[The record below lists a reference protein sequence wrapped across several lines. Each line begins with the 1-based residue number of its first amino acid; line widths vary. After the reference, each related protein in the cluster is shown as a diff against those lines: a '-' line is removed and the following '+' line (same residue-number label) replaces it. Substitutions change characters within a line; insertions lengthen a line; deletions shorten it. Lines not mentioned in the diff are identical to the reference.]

1 MANNSIVLKGT
12 KSDKFIQQINAGGAI
27 YDIAVQKGITFYNGN
42 GGSATSWDGT
52 QALEVVI
59 PTISDL
65 VQDPIR
71 FAGTVGSDGIAK
83 KDNVAITPAKG
94 DLVFITANCTFNKV
108 ACEAGD
114 MAVYDGSA
122 WSVVSGENQVTI
134 KNATP
139 TTTAANKTEVELS
152 LTAKTV
158 LDVEGK
164 ELVLKLPAKL
174 LEGITVTKNTDKTI
188 SFNEG
193 AIAGVDAKYITLTHT
208 PATQATS
215 IGSNKSIALPSKLAN
230 GQVTFTGDTALVK
243 PSDIANAWTPGTNGS
258 HSSAEVAVTVS
269 GGVKLT
275 KGAGEDFVTGWTPS
289 TDSFVKS
296 ALKSASLKVAT
307 TKPASDETIAVNPV
321 LTTNPTFKNDATE
334 FATGIT
340 TTTTGAD
347 FTIPGAVSVSGE
359 SSKPSSNGVVVD
371 VTLPT
376 LGDASSF
383 TNANYAAADASTGVI
398 ASIADPTVTIHNG
411 SVISSVSVSGHVLS
425 FGTATVTATA
435 KQGDA
440 TYKKAQYKKTVV
452 NNSPGI
458 SYGSIQTAAG
468 TGYKLNKKVVNASLT
483 PGTINYIGVE
493 TTGVS
498 SSDKA
503 SAYTGLTPT
512 KGAYTAALSNVAGT
526 IASGKVITSVTEA
539 VLPTLGTVSATGSI
553 TGSVAT
559 ALSTSNVTVGTFVS
573 DSVSINIGTWAL
585 EESNTTVS
593 GGIAVGKPGNAEVT
607 GAITIGS
614 GTYVTNVSGVKLS

>member
-1 MANNSIVLKGT
+1 MATTNDNWIK
-12 KSDKFIQQINAGGAI
+12 QIAAGGQT
-27 YDIAVQKGITFYNGN
+27 YDIAVARGLTFKT
-42 GGSATSWDGT
+42 GSSTQSWDGT
-52 QALEVVI
+52 SAVEVKI
-59 PTISDL
+59 PTLSDL
-65 VQDPIR
+65 VANPIV
-71 FAGTVGSDGIAK
+71 FAGTVDSTGTITWIDGYSSA
-83 KDNVAITPAKG
+83 VKG
-94 DLVFITANCTFNKV
+94 YLVYIKADCTFGKQ

-114 MAVYDGSA
+114 MAIYDGTA
-122 WSVVSGENQVTI
+122 WNVISGENQVTI
-134 KNATP
+134 KSATP
-139 TTTAANKTEVELS
+139 TNVAANKTEVELS

-174 LEGITVTKNTDKTI
+174 LEGIGVTKNVDKTI
-188 SFNEG
+188 SLNTG
-193 AIAGVDAKYITLTHT
+193 AKASVDAKWITLKHT
-208 PATQATS
+208 PAAEATA
-215 IGSNKSIALPSKLAN
+215 IGSNKTIALPSALAN
-230 GQVTFTGDTALVK
+230 GNVTFSGDTSLVK
-243 PSDIANAWTPGTNGS
+243 PGDIAGAWHAGTDGS
-258 HSSAEVAVTVS
+258 HSKGEVDVTVS

-275 KGAGEDFVTGWTPS
+275 KGAGEDFVTGYTPS
-289 TDSFVKS
+289 SDSFVKS
-296 ALKSASLKVAT
+296 ALKSASLKVSS
-307 TKPASDETIAVNPV
+307 TKPASGETVAVNPV
-321 LTTNPTFKNDATE
+321 LTTNPTFKNDETE

-347 FTIPGAVSVSGE
+347 FTIPGAVGVSGE

-371 VTLPT
+371 VVLPR

-383 TNANYAAADASTGVI
+383 TDANYVAANASTGVI
-398 ASIADPTVTIHNG
+398 ASIGDPTVTINNG

-452 NNSPGI
+452 NNAPGI

-468 TGYKLNKKVVNASLT
+468 TGYKLNKQAVNATLT
-483 PGTINYIGVE
+483 PGTINYIGVQ
-493 TTGVS
+493 TSSVS
-498 SSDKA
+498 TSDKA
-503 SAYTGLTPT
+503 SALTGITLS

-526 IASGKVITSVTEA
+526 IAAGTVVTSVTDA
-539 VLPTLGTVSATGSI
+539 VVPTLGTVTATGKI

-559 ALSTSNVTVGTFVS
+559 TLTTSNVTVGTFAS

-585 EESNTTVS
+585 GESDTTVS

-614 GTYVTNVSGVKLS
+614 GTYVTDVTPKQLS

>member
-1 MANNSIVLKGT
+1 MANNPIVLKGT
-12 KSDKFIQQINAGGAI
+12 KSDNYIQQINAGGAI
-27 YDIAVQKGITFYNGN
+27 HDIAVQKGITFYNGN
-42 GGSATSWDGT
+42 GGSGTSWNGT

-174 LEGITVTKNTDKTI
+174 LEGITVTKNADKKI
-188 SFNEG
+188 SFDEG
-193 AIAGVDAKYITLTHT
+193 AIASVDAKYITLSYT
-208 PATQATS
+208 PAAEATA
-215 IGSNKSIALPSKLAN
+215 IGSNKTIALPTALAKGEVN
-230 GQVTFTGDTALVK
+230 FTGDTALVK
-243 PSDIANAWTPGTNGS
+243 PSDIANAWTAGTNGS
-258 HSSAEVAVTVS
+258 HSSAEVAVSIS

-275 KGAGEDFVTGWTPS
+275 KGEGGDFVTGYTPTS
-289 TDSFVKS
+289 DSFVKS

-307 TKPASDETIAVNPV
+307 TKPTDETIATQPV
-321 LTTNPTFKNDATE
+321 LTTNPTFKNDTTQ

-340 TTTTGAD
+340 QTATDAD
-347 FTIPGAVSVSGE
+347 FTIPGAVGVSGE

-371 VTLPT
+371 VVLPR

-383 TNANYAAADASTGVI
+383 TDANYAAADAATGVI
-398 ASIADPTVTIHNG
+398 ASIGNPTVTINNG
-411 SVISSVSVSGHVLS
+411 NVISSATVSDHVLS

-435 KQGDA
+435 TQG
-440 TYKKAQYKKTVV
+440 TPSYKKAQYKKTVV
-452 NNSPGI
+452 SNTPGI

-468 TGYKLNKKVVNASLT
+468 QGYKLNKSVVNATFT
-483 PGTINYIGVE
+483 PGTINYIGVQ

-498 SSDKA
+498 AADKT
-503 SAYTGLTPT
+503 SALTGITLS

-526 IASGKVITSVTEA
+526 IASGTVVTSVIDAT
-539 VLPTLGTVSATGSI
+539 VPTLGTVSATGKI

-559 ALSTSNVTVGTFVS
+559 ALSTSNVKVGTFTS
-573 DSVSINIGTWAL
+573 DTASINIGTWAL
-585 EESNTTVS
+585 GESENAVD
-593 GGIAVGKPGNAEVT
+593 GGIAVGKSGNAKVS
-607 GAITIGS
+607 GKITIVS
-614 GTYVTNVSGVKLS
+614 GTYVTDVSGVKLS

>member
-1 MANNSIVLKGT
+1 MANNPIVLKGT
-12 KSDKFIQQINAGGAI
+12 KSDNYIQQINAGGAI
-27 YDIAVQKGITFYNGN
+27 HDIAVQKGITFYNGN
-42 GGSATSWDGT
+42 GGSGTSWDGT

-83 KDNVAITPAKG
+83 KDGVAITPAKG
-94 DLVFITANCTFNKV
+94 DLVFITANCKFNEV

-114 MAVYDGSA
+114 MAVFDGTA
-122 WSVVSGENQVTI
+122 WSIVSGENQVTI

-139 TTTAANKTEVELS
+139 TNVAANKTEVELS
-152 LTAKTV
+152 LAAKTV

-174 LEGITVTKNTDKTI
+174 LEGVTVTKNTDKTI

-193 AIAGVDAKYITLTHT
+193 AIANVDAKYITLKHT
-208 PATQATS
+208 PAAQATS
-215 IGSNKSIALPSKLAN
+215 IGSNKTIGLPSKLAN
-230 GQVTFTGDTALVK
+230 GNVNFTGDTSLVK

-258 HSSAEVAVTVS
+258 HSSAEVAVSIS
-269 GGVKLT
+269 GGVKLI
-275 KGAGEDFVTGWTPS
+275 KGEGGDFVTGWTPS

-307 TKPASDETIAVNPV
+307 TKPTSGETIAVNPV

-347 FTIPGAVSVSGE
+347 FTIPGAVSVSAE
-359 SSKPSSNGVVVD
+359 SAKPSSNGVVVG

-376 LGDASSF
+376 LGDASSY
-383 TNANYAAADASTGVI
+383 TDVNYVTGNAATGVI
-398 ASIADPTVTIHNG
+398 ASIADPTVKINNG
-411 SVISSVSVSGHVLS
+411 SVISSVSVSNHVLS

-435 KQGDA
+435 TQGNV

-452 NNSPGI
+452 NNNPGI

-468 TGYKLNKKVVNASLT
+468 TGYKLNKKAVNASLT

-526 IASGKVITSVTEA
+526 IASGKVITSVNDA
-539 VLPTLGTVSATGSI
+539 VVPTLGAISGTGVIS
-553 TGSVAT
+553 GSVAT
-559 ALSTSNVTVGTFVS
+559 TLTTSNVTVGTFAS

-585 EESNTTVS
+585 EESDTTVS

-614 GTYVTNVSGVKLS
+614 GTYVTDVTPKKLS

>member
-12 KSDKFIQQINAGGAI
+12 ESENYIKQINAGGTI
-27 YDIAVQKGITFYNGN
+27 HDIAVQKGITFYNGN

-59 PTISDL
+59 PTLSDL

-122 WSVVSGENQVTI
+122 WSIVSGENQVTI

-139 TTTAANKTEVELS
+139 TTVTANKTEVELS

-174 LEGITVTKNTDKTI
+174 LEGIGVTKNVDKTI
-188 SFNEG
+188 SLKNG
-193 AIAGVDAKYITLTHT
+193 NASVDAKWITLSHT
-208 PATQATS
+208 PADQATS
-215 IGSNKSIALPSKLAN
+215 IGSNKNIALPSKLAN
-230 GQVTFTGDTALVK
+230 GNVTFSGDTSLVK
-243 PSDIANAWTPGTNGS
+243 PGDIANAWHAGTDGS
-258 HSSAEVAVTVS
+258 HSSDEVAVTVS

-275 KGAGEDFVTGWTPS
+275 KGGGEDFVTGYTPTS
-289 TDSFVKS
+289 DSFVKS
-296 ALKSASLKVAT
+296 ALKSASLKVAS
-307 TKPASDETIAVNPV
+307 TKPTGETIAVNPV
-321 LTTNPTFKNDATE
+321 LTTNPTFKNDATH

-340 TTTTGAD
+340 TTTGTAD
-347 FTIPGAVSVSGE
+347 FTIPGAVSVSDA

-383 TNANYAAADASTGVI
+383 TDVNYAAANASTGVI
-398 ASIADPTVTIHNG
+398 ASIADPTVTINNG
-411 SVISSVSVSGHVLS
+411 SVISSASVSGHVLT

-435 KQGDA
+435 KQGTA
-440 TYKKAQYKKTVV
+440 TYKKAQYKKTTVT
-452 NNSPGI
+452 NTPGI

-468 TGYKLNKKVVNASLT
+468 TGYKLNKQAVNASFT
-483 PGTINYIGVE
+483 PGTINYIGVQ

-498 SSDKA
+498 AADKT
-503 SAYTGLTPT
+503 SALTGITLS
-512 KGAYTAALSNVAGT
+512 KGAYTAALSNVTGT
-526 IASGKVITSVTEA
+526 IASGTVVTSVTDA
-539 VLPTLGTVSATGSI
+539 HVPTLGTVTATGKI

-559 ALSTSNVTVGTFVS
+559 TLSTSNVKVGTFTS
-573 DSVSINIGTWAL
+573 DTASINIGTWAL
-585 EESNTTVS
+585 GESETSVA
-593 GGIAVGKPGNAEVT
+593 GGIAVGKSGNAKVT
-607 GAITIGS
+607 GDITIVS
-614 GTYVTNVSGVKLS
+614 GTYVTDVTPKKLA

>member
-1 MANNSIVLKGT
+1 MADNSIVLKGT
-12 KSDKFIQQINAGGAI
+12 KSQNYIQQINAGGTI
-27 YDIAVQKGITFYNGN
+27 HDIAVQKGITFYNGN

-59 PTISDL
+59 PTLSDL

-83 KDNVAITPAKG
+83 KDGVAITPAKG
-94 DLVFITANCTFNKV
+94 DLVFITANCTFNEV

-114 MAVYDGSA
+114 MAVYDGKV
-122 WSVVSGENQVTI
+122 WSIVSGENQVTI

-139 TTTAANKTEVELS
+139 TNVTANKTEVELS

-174 LEGITVTKNTDKTI
+174 LEGIGVTKNVDKTI
-188 SFNEG
+188 SLNNG
-193 AIAGVDAKYITLTHT
+193 KASVDAKWITLSHT
-208 PATQATS
+208 PAAQATS
-215 IGSNKSIALPSKLAN
+215 IGSNKNIALPSKLAN
-230 GQVTFTGDTALVK
+230 GNVTFSGDTSLVK
-243 PSDIANAWTPGTNGS
+243 PGDIANAWTAGTDGS
-258 HSSAEVAVTVS
+258 HSKDEVAVTIS

-275 KGAGEDFVTGWTPS
+275 KGAGEDFVTGYTPTS
-289 TDSFVKS
+289 DSFVKS
-296 ALKSASLKVAT
+296 TLKSASLKVSS
-307 TKPASDETIAVNPV
+307 TKPAGETIATQPV
-321 LTTNPTFKNDATE
+321 LTTNPSFKNDATH

-347 FTIPGAVSVSGE
+347 FTIPGAVSVSDA

-383 TNANYAAADASTGVI
+383 TDVNYAAANASTGVI
-398 ASIADPTVTIHNG
+398 ASIADPTVTINNG

-425 FGTATVTATA
+425 FGTSTVTATA
-435 KQGDA
+435 KQGTV

-452 NNSPGI
+452 NNTPGI

-468 TGYKLNKKVVNASLT
+468 TGYKLNKQAVNASFT
-483 PGTINYIGVE
+483 PGTINYIGVQ
-493 TTGVS
+493 TSGVGA
-498 SSDKA
+498 SDKA
-503 SAYTGLTPT
+503 SALTGITLS
-512 KGAYTAALSNVAGT
+512 KGAYTAALSNVTGT
-526 IASGKVITSVTEA
+526 IAAGTVVTSVTDA
-539 VLPTLGTVSATGSI
+539 HVPTLGTVTATGKI

-559 ALSTSNVTVGTFVS
+559 TLTTANVKVGTFTS
-573 DSVSINIGTWAL
+573 DTASINIGTWAL
-585 EESNTTVS
+585 GESETSVA
-593 GGIAVGKPGNAEVT
+593 GGIAVGKSGNAKVT
-607 GAITIGS
+607 GDITIVS
-614 GTYVTNVSGVKLS
+614 GTYVTDVTPKKLS

>member
-1 MANNSIVLKGT
+1 MANNPIVLKGT
-12 KSDKFIQQINAGGAI
+12 KSDNYIQQINAGGAI
-27 YDIAVQKGITFYNGN
+27 HDIAVQKGITFYNGN
-42 GGSATSWDGT
+42 GGSGTSWDGT

-83 KDNVAITPAKG
+83 KDGVAITPAKG
-94 DLVFITANCTFNKV
+94 DLVFITANCTFNEV

-114 MAVYDGSA
+114 MAVYDGKV
-122 WSVVSGENQVTI
+122 WSIVSGENQVTI

-152 LTAKTV
+152 LAAKTV

-243 PSDIANAWTPGTNGS
+243 PSDIANAWTAGTNGS
-258 HSSAEVAVTVS
+258 HSSAEVAVSIS

-275 KGAGEDFVTGWTPS
+275 KGEGGDFVTGWTPS

-296 ALKSASLKVAT
+296 ALKSASLKVAA
-307 TKPASDETIAVNPV
+307 TKPTDEAIAVNPV

-347 FTIPGAVSVSGE
+347 FTIPGAVSVSAE
-359 SSKPSSNGVVVD
+359 SAKPSSNGVVVD

-376 LGDASSF
+376 LGEAS
-383 TNANYAAADASTGVI
+383 TYTDVNYATGSASNGVI
-398 ASIADPTVTIHNG
+398 ASIADPTVKINNG
-411 SVISSVSVSGHVLS
+411 DVVASATVSGHVLT
-425 FGTATVTATA
+425 FTTATVTATA
-435 KQGDA
+435 TQGTA
-440 TYKKAQYKKTVV
+440 TYKKAQYKKTVFS
-452 NNSPGI
+452 NTPGI

-468 TGYKLNKKVVNASLT
+468 TGYKLNKKAVNASLT

-498 SSDKA
+498 AADKA

-526 IASGKVITSVTEA
+526 IASGKVITSVTDA
-539 VLPTLGTVSATGSI
+539 SVPTLGVISGTGVIS
-553 TGSVAT
+553 GSVAT
-559 ALSTSNVTVGTFVS
+559 TLTTSNVTVGTFAS

-585 EESNTTVS
+585 EESDTTVS
-593 GGIAVGKPGNAEVT
+593 GGIAVGKPGNAAVK

>member
-12 KSDKFIQQINAGGAI
+12 KSENYIQQINAGGAI
-27 YDIAVQKGITFYNGN
+27 HDIAVQKGITFYNGN
-42 GGSATSWDGT
+42 GGSGTSWDGT

-59 PTISDL
+59 PTLADL

-83 KDNVAITPAKG
+83 KDDVAITPAKG
-94 DLVFITANCTFNKV
+94 DLVFITANCTFNEV

-122 WSVVSGENQVTI
+122 WSIVSGENQVTI

-193 AIAGVDAKYITLTHT
+193 AIASVDGKYITLTHT
-208 PATQATS
+208 PAAEATA
-215 IGSNKSIALPSKLAN
+215 IGSNKTIPVPTQLADGKVN
-230 GQVTFTGDTALVK
+230 FTGDTALVK
-243 PSDIANAWTPGTNGS
+243 PSDIANAWTAGTNGS
-258 HSSAEVAVTVS
+258 HSSAEVAVSIS

-275 KGAGEDFVTGWTPS
+275 KGEGGDFVTGWTPS

-296 ALKSASLKVAT
+296 ALKSASLKVAA
-307 TKPASDETIAVNPV
+307 TKPTGETIAVNPV

-340 TTTTGAD
+340 TTTDGAD
-347 FTIPGAVSVSGE
+347 FIIPGEVSVSDE
-359 SSKPSSNGVVVD
+359 SAKPSKNGVVVG
-371 VTLPT
+371 VTFPT
-376 LGDASSF
+376 LDSASTDVNYVDADV
-383 TNANYAAADASTGVI
+383 NTGVI
-398 ASIADPTVTIHNG
+398 SSIGNPTVTINNG
-411 SVISSVSVSGHVLS
+411 NVISSATVSDHVLS

-435 KQGDA
+435 TQG
-440 TYKKAQYKKTVV
+440 TPSYKKAQYEKTVFGTA
-452 NNSPGI
+452 PDI

-468 TGYKLNKKVVNASLT
+468 QGYKLNKQAVNATFT
-483 PGTINYIGVE
+483 PGAINYMGVQ
-493 TTGVS
+493 TTDVGAA
-498 SSDKA
+498 DKA
-503 SAYTGLTPT
+503 SAYTGLTAS
-512 KGAYTAALSNVAGT
+512 KGAYTAVLSNVAGT
-526 IASGKVITSVTEA
+526 IASGTVVTSVTDAE
-539 VLPTLGTVSATGSI
+539 VPVLGTVSATGSI
-553 TGSVAT
+553 SGSVAT
-559 ALSTSNVTVGTFVS
+559 ALTTSNVKVGEFAS
-573 DSVSINIGTWAL
+573 DSASINIGTWAL
-585 EESNTTVS
+585 GESNSAVS
-593 GGIAVGKPGNAEVT
+593 GAIAVGKAGNAKVS
-607 GAITIGS
+607 GSITIVS
-614 GTYVTNVSGVKLS
+614 GTYLTDVTGVKLS